1 MDGAGR
7 LDQPLTRSRFS
18 AGDAVGAAPDGR
30 RRARGRRR
38 RTRLKLP
45 TSRQYW
51 RQFWRQVWPSEWL
64 SAWRWRAVRW
74 ATRLSR
80 LPSGAG
86 VAASILLLLA
96 AIGYGVVKGDHL
108 PVVTDWAKNVRDE
121 AASTLGFRIATIS
134 LSGEKEMSRE
144 DILTAIGV
152 TNRTSL
158 LFLDADA
165 ARARLLAI
173 PRIGDAAVLKLYPDR
188 LQITITERQ
197 AFALWQKDGKVSVIA
212 EDGTVLEPFSG
223 RYAGL
228 PMVVGKGAA
237 RRAKDFLGVVDQYPS
252 IRDAVRA
259 SILVAQR
266 RWNLRLNNGID
277 VELPES
283 NAEAA
288 LQRLVALDH
297 DKKLLSRDVTS
308 IDLRIP
314 DRVTV
319 RLSAAALQAREDEQ
333 KDAAK
338 KKKGG
343 NA

>member
-51 RQFWRQVWPSEWL
+51 RQFWRQVWPSEWV
-64 SAWRWRAVRW
+64 SAWRRRVVRW

-80 LPSGAG
+80 LPPGVG

-108 PVVTDWAKNVRDE
+108 AVVTDWAKNVRDE
-121 AASTLGFRIATIS
+121 AASSLGFRIATIS

-144 DILTAIGV
+144 DILAAIGV

-197 AFALWQKDGKVSVIA
+197 AFALWQKDGRVSVIA

-237 RRAKDFLGVVDQYPS
+237 RRAKDFLALVNRYPDIS
-252 IRDAVRA
+252 GAVRA

-277 VELPES
+277 VELPER

-288 LQRLVALDH
+288 LQRLVVLDH
-297 DKKLLSRDVTS
+297 DKKLLSRDVAS

-319 RLSAAALQAREDEQ
+319 RLSPAALQARDEEQ
-333 KDAAK
+333 KDSAK